1 MRGFDMALRE
11 ADEGRAV
18 LVILLSDGV
27 ANVGAT
33 RTDDLLEQIGER
45 GDIGLTTIGVGPG
58 PFNDELME
66 QLSNK
71 ADGTHHYIDTV
82 DEARRIFVENLT
94 SLLASVARDAKI
106 QVEFDRRDGLSVV
119 AGRRHI
125 VRSHYCRRRPQREM
139 AWHGTSREAPKEDST
154 QPE

>member
-11 ADEGRAV
+11 ADGGRPV

-33 RTDDLLEQIGER
+33 RTDDILEEIGER
-45 GDIGLTTIGVGPG
+45 GDIGLTTIGVGLG

-66 QLSNK
+66 QLANK
-71 ADGTHHYIDTV
+71 ADGTYHYIDTPA
-82 DEARRIFVENLT
+82 EARRIFVENLT

-106 QVEFDRRDGLSVV
+106 QVEFDRDRVLLVPAAGFREPGHRRRGLP
-119 AGRRHI
+119 RRHPATRARSAL
-125 VRSHYCRRRPQREM
+125 VRALPPS
-139 AWHGTSREAPKEDST
+139 TS
-154 QPE
+154 